1 MRERRIFFLFDFSA
15 VLGYNYLIKPRRNS
29 MNNDIRTDEQET
41 VSGIVDSIIYQ
52 NEDNGYVV
60 FEMEDTSGYPVTV
73 TGIIPYLTDG
83 DKLTVTGKWVN
94 HKTYGKQFEAQTY
107 EKTLPAEESDILRYL
122 SSGAVKGIGP
132 KTAQKIVEQ
141 FGTDAFKVIEEHPDW
156 LAEVPGITRKKA
168 ETISENFKSISG
180 ARAVMMFCRDL
191 FTPQTAMKIYKK
203 WGGAA
208 VDKIRANPY
217 RLCEDF
223 RGISFSRAD
232 GIAMSMGLDPASSER
247 IIHGAV
253 YVLRAESARSG
264 HTCLP
269 LDDLIRCTCD
279 LLFGG
284 DSGKIADITSVIEE
298 ALTKL
303 TLVPVKK
310 GGIRYIYEPRTYT
323 AELYI
328 AEKLKKIDKLC
339 PRMNVSDARLMIEKC
354 EAQSGIQYAEA
365 QRQALFTAMS
375 EGVMVLTGGPG
386 TGKTTIIK
394 GLISIFSSLDFEVA
408 LAAPTGRAAKRMSEA
423 TSHEAKTI
431 HRLLEMDAA
440 SSDIEG
446 GAKFLRD
453 ENNTLDADA
462 VIIDESSM
470 IDVYLMEALLKAIKN
485 GARLI
490 LIGDSDQLPSVGCGN
505 VLGDVID
512 SGIYPTVRLSE
523 IFRQSE
529 SSLII
534 TNAHRINDGQM
545 PILDK
550 RDSDFFFLPRET
562 EEGIAATV
570 TDLFCN
576 RLPKSY
582 GEDMITKT
590 QVITPS
596 RKGLSGTDNLNAMI
610 QSVLNPAD
618 KGKKEKKSRDV
629 IFRVGDRIMQ
639 TKNNYTIEW
648 ESDDGKT
655 GMGIYNGDIG
665 VINNIDTDENTL
677 EVQFDDRRCTLD
689 FTALDEI
696 DHAYAITVHKSQ
708 GSEYS
713 AVIIPLYSCAPM
725 LLSRNLLYTAV
736 TRGAR
741 MVILVGKLSVL
752 GAMIQNDRHVT
763 RCTMLKDFIIKLSEE

>member
-1 MRERRIFFLFDFSA
+1 
-15 VLGYNYLIKPRRNS
+15 
-29 MNNDIRTDEQET
+29 
-41 VSGIVDSIIYQ
+41 
-52 NEDNGYVV
+52 
-60 FEMEDTSGYPVTV
+60 
-73 TGIIPYLTDG
+73 
-83 DKLTVTGKWVN
+83 
-94 HKTYGKQFEAQTY
+94 
-107 EKTLPAEESDILRYL
+107 
-122 SSGAVKGIGP
+122 
-132 KTAQKIVEQ
+132 
-141 FGTDAFKVIEEHPDW
+141 
-156 LAEVPGITRKKA
+156 
-168 ETISENFKSISG
+168 
-180 ARAVMMFCRDL
+180 
-191 FTPQTAMKIYKK
+191 
-203 WGGAA
+203 
-208 VDKIRANPY
+208 
-217 RLCEDF
+217 
-223 RGISFSRAD
+223 
-232 GIAMSMGLDPASSER
+232 
-247 IIHGAV
+247 
-253 YVLRAESARSG
+253 
-264 HTCLP
+264 
-269 LDDLIRCTCD
+269 
-279 LLFGG
+279 
-284 DSGKIADITSVIEE
+284 
-298 ALTKL
+298 
-303 TLVPVKK
+303 
-310 GGIRYIYEPRTYT
+310 
-323 AELYI
+323 
-328 AEKLKKIDKLC
+328 
-339 PRMNVSDARLMIEKC
+339 
-354 EAQSGIQYAEA
+354 
-365 QRQALFTAMS
+365 
-375 EGVMVLTGGPG
+375 
-386 TGKTTIIK
+386 
-394 GLISIFSSLDFEVA
+394 
-408 LAAPTGRAAKRMSEA
+408 
-423 TSHEAKTI
+423 
-431 HRLLEMDAA
+431 MDAA

-512 SGIYPTVRLSE
+512 PTVRLSE

-629 IFRVGDRIMQ
+629 VFRVGDRIMQ

-665 VINNIDTDENTL
+665 VINDIDTDENTL

-725 LLSRNLLYTAV
+725 LLSRNLPYTAV

-763 RCTMLKDFIIKLSEE
+763 RCTMLKDFIIKLNEE

>member
-1 MRERRIFFLFDFSA
+1 MQPNGGGMEVI
-15 VLGYNYLIKPRRNS
+15 
-29 MNNDIRTDEQET
+29 MNNDIANEEFESL
-41 VSGIVDSIIYQ
+41 SGIVDSIIYQ

-60 FEMEDTSGYPVTV
+60 FELEDTSGLPVTV
-73 TGIIPYLTDG
+73 TGTVPYLAEG
-83 DKLTVTGKWVN
+83 DKITVTGKWVN
-94 HKTYGKQFEAQTY
+94 HRTYGKQFEAQSY

-122 SSGAVKGIGP
+122 ASGAVKGIGP

-141 FGTDAFKVIEEHPDW
+141 FGTDSFSVIEEHPDW
-156 LAEVPGITRKKA
+156 LAEIPGITKKKA
-168 ETISENFKSISG
+168 QTISESFKSISG
-180 ARAVMMFCRDL
+180 ARAVMMFCREL

-203 WGGAA
+203 WGGSA
-208 VDKIRANPY
+208 VDKIRKNPY
-217 RLCEDF
+217 RLCESF

-232 GIAMSMGLDPASSER
+232 SIAMSMGVDPSSSDR
-247 IIHGAV
+247 ILHGAV

-269 LDDLIRCTCD
+269 FDDLVRCTCD

-284 DSGKIADITSVIEE
+284 DVAKINDISACIED

-303 TLVPVKK
+303 SLVPVKK
-310 GGIRYIYEPRTYT
+310 GGVRYIYEPKTYM

-328 AEKLKKIDKLC
+328 AEKLKKIDRLC

-375 EGVMVLTGGPG
+375 EGVMILTGGPG

-394 GLISIFSSLDFEVA
+394 GLISIFKSLDFDIA

-440 SSDIEG
+440 SDIEG
-446 GAKFLRD
+446 GASFLRD

-462 VIIDESSM
+462 IIIDESSM
-470 IDVYLMEALLKAIKN
+470 IDVYLMESLLKAIKN

-505 VLGDVID
+505 VLGDIIASCV
-512 SGIYPTVRLSE
+512 YPTVRLSE

-534 TNAHRINDGQM
+534 TNAHKINSGLP

-550 RDSDFFFLPRET
+550 RGADSDFFFLPRES
-562 EEGIAATV
+562 EEAIAQTV
-570 TDLFCN
+570 TELVCT
-576 RLPKSY
+576 RLPRSY
-582 GEDMITKT
+582 GEDIISKT

-596 RKGLSGTDNLNAMI
+596 KKGLSGTDSLNAMI
-610 QSVLNPAD
+610 QSVLNPPD
-618 KGKKEKKSRDV
+618 KSKKEKKSRDV

-639 TKNNYTIEW
+639 TKNNYTVEW
-648 ESDDGKT
+648 ESDDGKN

-665 VINNIDTDENTL
+665 VIDDIDTDENT
-677 EVQFDDRRCTLD
+677 VIVHFDERRCTLD
-689 FTALDEI
+689 FTSLDEI

-708 GSEYS
+708 GSEYGT
-713 AVIIPLYSCAPM
+713 VIIPLYSCAPM

-741 MVILVGKLSVL
+741 MVILVGKQSVL
-752 GAMIQNDRHVT
+752 NTMIQNDRHVT
-763 RCTMLKDFIIKLSEE
+763 RCTMLKDFIIKLSEDE

>member
-1 MRERRIFFLFDFSA
+1 
-15 VLGYNYLIKPRRNS
+15 
-29 MNNDIRTDEQET
+29 MNEVDGVNVVTDEYE
-41 VSGIVDSIIYQ
+41 SIAGIVDSIIFQ
-52 NEDNGYVV
+52 NEENGYVV
-60 FEMEDTSGYPVTV
+60 FEMEDTEGYPVTV
-73 TGIIPYLTDG
+73 KGTIPYLAEG

-94 HKTYGKQFEAQTY
+94 HKTYGKQFDAQAY

-122 SSGAVKGIGP
+122 ASGAVKGIGP

-141 FGTDAFKVIEEHPDW
+141 FGTDSFKVIEEHPDW
-156 LAEVPGITRKKA
+156 LAEIPGITRKKA
-168 ETISENFKSISG
+168 ESINENFKSISG

-203 WGGAA
+203 WGSSA
-208 VDKIRANPY
+208 VEKIRMNPY

-223 RGISFSRAD
+223 RGISFTRAD
-232 GIAMSMGLDPASSER
+232 GIAMNMGLDPSSPER

-253 YVLRAESARSG
+253 YVLRAEAARSG

-279 LLFGG
+279 LLFE
-284 DSGKIADITSVIEE
+284 GKAEKKEYIASCIED

-303 TLVPVKK
+303 TLIPVKK

-328 AEKLKKIDKLC
+328 AEKLKKISALC
-339 PRMNVSDARLMIEKC
+339 PKISINDARLMIEKC
-354 EAQSGIQYAEA
+354 EAQSGIKYAEA

-375 EGVMVLTGGPG
+375 EGVMILTGGPG

-394 GLISIFSSLDFEVA
+394 GLISIFTSLDFEVA

-440 SSDIEG
+440 SDIEG

-462 VIIDESSM
+462 VIIDEASM
-470 IDVYLMEALLKAIKN
+470 IDIYLMDSLLKAIKN
-485 GARLI
+485 GSRLI

-505 VLGDVID
+505 VLRDIID
-512 SGIYPTVRLSE
+512 SGVYPTVMLSE
-523 IFRQSE
+523 IFRQSQ

-534 TNAHRINDGQM
+534 TNAHRINEGTA

-550 RDSDFFFLPRET
+550 RGADSDFFFLPRES
-562 EEGIAATV
+562 EESIAMTV
-570 TDLFCN
+570 TDLVCN

-582 GEDMITKT
+582 GEDIITKT

-610 QSVLNPAD
+610 QSVLNPPAQ
-618 KGKKEKKSRDV
+618 GKKEKKYRDV
-629 IFRVGDRIMQ
+629 VFRVGDRIMQ

-648 ESDDGKT
+648 ECDDGKR

-665 VINNIDTDENTL
+665 VINSIDTDENTL

-708 GSEYS
+708 GSEYN
-713 AVIIPLYSCAPM
+713 AVVIPLYNCAPM
-725 LLSRNLLYTAV
+725 LLSRNLIYTAV

-752 GAMIQNDRHVT
+752 NTMIQNDRHIA
-763 RCTMLKDFIIKLSEE
+763 RCTMLKDFIIKLSGEPL

>member
-1 MRERRIFFLFDFSA
+1 
-15 VLGYNYLIKPRRNS
+15 
-29 MNNDIRTDEQET
+29 MNNDIKNEEFDT
-41 VSGIVDSIIYQ
+41 VAGIVDTIIYQ

-60 FEMEDTSGYPVTV
+60 FDLEDTDGLPITV
-73 TGIIPYLTDG
+73 TGTIPYLAEG

-94 HKTYGKQFEAQTY
+94 HKTYGKQFEALSY
-107 EKTLPAEESDILRYL
+107 EKTLPAEEGDILRYL
-122 SSGAVKGIGP
+122 ASGAVKGIGP

-141 FGTDAFKVIEEHPDW
+141 FGTDAFSVIEEHPDW
-156 LAEVPGITRKKA
+156 LAEIPGITRKKA
-168 ETISENFKSISG
+168 QSISENFKSISG

-208 VDKIRANPY
+208 VDKIRQNPY
-217 RLCEDF
+217 RLCETF

-232 GIAMSMGLDPASSER
+232 GIAMSMGLDPSSDER
-247 IIHGAV
+247 ILHGAV

-284 DSGKIADITSVIEE
+284 DQAKIADITNCIED

-303 TLVPVKK
+303 SLVPVKK

-323 AELYI
+323 AELYV

-339 PRMNVSDARLMIEKC
+339 PRMNINDARLMIEKC

-375 EGVMVLTGGPG
+375 EGVMILTGGPG

-431 HRLLEMDAA
+431 HRLLEMDA

-446 GAKFLRD
+446 GASFLRD

-462 VIIDESSM
+462 IIIDESSM
-470 IDVYLMEALLKAIKN
+470 IDVFLMEALLKAVKN

-505 VLGDVID
+505 ILGDIID
-512 SGIYPTVRLSE
+512 SGIYPTVFLSE

-534 TNAHRINDGQM
+534 TNAHRINEGQT

-550 RDSDFFFLPRET
+550 RGADSDFFFLPREN
-562 EEGIAATV
+562 EESIAATV
-570 TDLFCN
+570 TELVCT

-582 GEDMITKT
+582 GEDIISKT

-610 QSVLNPAD
+610 QSVLNPSAD
-618 KGKKEKKSRDV
+618 GKKEKKSRDM

-648 ESDDGKT
+648 ESDDGKN

-665 VINNIDTDENTL
+665 VINDIDLDENTL
-677 EVQFDDRRCTLD
+677 EVQFDERRCTLD
-689 FTALDEI
+689 FTSLDEI

-708 GSEYS
+708 GSEYGT
-713 AVIIPLYSCAPM
+713 VIIPLYSCAPM

-752 GAMIQNDRHVT
+752 STMIQNDRHVK
-763 RCTMLKDFIIKLSEE
+763 RCTMLKDFIIKLCNE

>member
-1 MRERRIFFLFDFSA
+1 MYGDGDTSEL
-15 VLGYNYLIKPRRNS
+15 
-29 MNNDIRTDEQET
+29 ET
-41 VSGIVDSIIYQ
+41 ISGIADSIVYQ
-52 NEDNGYVV
+52 NEENGYVV
-60 FEMEDTSGYPVTV
+60 FEMEDTAGYPVTV
-73 TGIIPYLTDG
+73 TGIIPYLAEG

-94 HKTYGKQFEAQTY
+94 HKTYGKQFEAQAY
-107 EKTLPAEESDILRYL
+107 EKTIPAEEGDILRYL

-141 FGTDAFKVIEEHPDW
+141 FGTDTFNVIDEHPDW
-156 LAEVPGITRKKA
+156 LAEIPGITRKKA
-168 ETISENFKSISG
+168 ESIAENFKSISG

-203 WGGAA
+203 WGSSA
-208 VDKIRANPY
+208 VDKIRMNPY

-223 RGISFSRAD
+223 RGISFTRAD
-232 GIAMSMGLDPASSER
+232 SIAMSMGLDPSSSER

-253 YVLRAESARSG
+253 YVLRAEAARSG

-279 LLFGG
+279 LLFEGNAEKLEYV
-284 DSGKIADITSVIEE
+284 SSCIED

-328 AEKLKKIDKLC
+328 AEKLKKISSLC
-339 PRMNVSDARLMIEKC
+339 PKISVSDARLMIEKC
-354 EAQSGIQYAEA
+354 EAQSGIKYAEA

-394 GLISIFSSLDFEVA
+394 GLISIFSSLDFEIA

-440 SSDIEG
+440 SDIEG
-446 GAKFLRD
+446 GAQFLRD

-462 VIIDESSM
+462 VIIDEASM
-470 IDVYLMEALLKAIKN
+470 IDIYLMDSLLKAVKN
-485 GARLI
+485 GSRLI

-505 VLGDVID
+505 VLRDIID
-512 SGIYPTVRLSE
+512 SCVYPTVRLNE
-523 IFRQSE
+523 IFRQSQ

-534 TNAHRINDGQM
+534 TNAHRINEGIS

-550 RDSDFFFLPRET
+550 RGADSDFFFLPRES
-562 EEGIAATV
+562 EESIAMTV
-570 TDLFCN
+570 TDLVCS
-576 RLPKSY
+576 RLPRSY
-582 GEDMITKT
+582 GDDIINKT

-610 QSVLNPAD
+610 QSVLNPPAP
-618 KGKKEKKSRDV
+618 GKKEKKYRDV
-629 IFRVGDRIMQ
+629 VFRVGDRIMQ
-639 TKNNYTIEW
+639 TKNNYTVEW
-648 ESDDGKT
+648 EDNDGKN

-665 VINNIDTDENTL
+665 VINSIDTDENTF

-689 FTALDEI
+689 FTAFDEI

-708 GSEYS
+708 GSEYN
-713 AVIIPLYSCAPM
+713 AVVIPLYNCAPM
-725 LLSRNLLYTAV
+725 LLSRNLIYTAV

-752 GAMIQNDRHVT
+752 NTMIQNDRHVT
-763 RCTMLKDFIIKLSEE
+763 RCTMLKDFIIKLSKE